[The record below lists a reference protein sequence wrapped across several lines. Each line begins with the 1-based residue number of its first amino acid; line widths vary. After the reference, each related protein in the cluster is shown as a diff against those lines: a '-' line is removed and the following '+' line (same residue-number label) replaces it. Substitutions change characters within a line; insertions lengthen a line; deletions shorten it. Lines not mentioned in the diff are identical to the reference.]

1 MDAVRITAGISLRKN
16 NAAVIMKLAKTVL
29 TITERIT
36 ENTEVRQMQNYS
48 YRPRGVCSRQITF
61 GIEDGKLHNV
71 RFMGGCPGN
80 LAAIG
85 KLLEGEQAEKAV
97 SILKGND
104 CGGRGTSCA
113 DQLAIAI
120 EAALKKESSL

>member
-1 MDAVRITAGISLRKN
+1 MDAVRITAGISHWKN
-16 NAAVIMKLAKTVL
+16 KAAVVTKYAKTVL
-29 TITERIT
+29 AATEKIR
-36 ENTEVRQMQNYS
+36 ENTEVRPMQNYS
-48 YRPRGVCSRQITF
+48 YSPRGVCSVKITF

-71 RFMGGCPGN
+71 RFLGGCPGN

-85 KLLEGEQAEKAV
+85 KLLEGEPAEKAV

-113 DQLAIAI
+113 DQLAIAV